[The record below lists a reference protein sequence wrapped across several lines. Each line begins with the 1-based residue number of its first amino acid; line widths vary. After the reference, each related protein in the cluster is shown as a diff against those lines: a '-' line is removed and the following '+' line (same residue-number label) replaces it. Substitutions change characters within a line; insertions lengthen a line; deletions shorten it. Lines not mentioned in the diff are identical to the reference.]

1 MQLKYIIPIW
11 IICAGG
17 PSYASPTGVIL
28 DIFDVQSGAFISTS
42 KNAINSIMRDFNTR
56 VQSALDVTGGVSADA
71 FESHQKAYANRRI
84 LIEKVNEAYNNLGDY
99 GWFVN
104 RLSAATSLVDDVS
117 IARKFGEDLKGI
129 AGGVGSLKKAS
140 DELYDI
146 LKTEPGLVRVIGN
159 DNPKDIIDI
168 LSNKDKTF
176 RIAKIL
182 EEIKESGD
190 DVEERSKRVWSVIRA
205 YTQQAAALD
214 YSKNLHA
221 EWGMKMFI
229 QDTIVKS
236 WRDSGVINENNMSY
250 FQETVEVY
258 YTTKGI
264 FRTTLHEDGA
274 RTAGSQYK
282 LLNDAEIF
290 NSSET
295 TTVFLPEEKPAY
307 NKIVI
312 DTPTVRVACEPPP
325 CPITPTPPTTPLTWA
340 GQLSG
345 AKGNQSGANTMITF
359 DGAISASSVVNN
371 QPVTIIPNTSS
382 GISGTATA
390 VPEDYRAGYQYTAW
404 GEWNGNITASYPGMP
419 TVSGITHGHWV
430 LGNPTQDSASVRAL
444 GSATYTGQLR
454 GDYVASNGVLTP
466 SIIGGTMN
474 MNVNF
479 SSMMLGAN
487 LNITKNG
494 SAWVNTSVNNV
505 QIQSMPYNGAN
516 YFGFNGLNNGP
527 GGSISSVVGTFYG
540 PQAQEAGGSWQYATG
555 NGENASGVFRAKR

>member
-1 MQLKYIIPIW
+1 MKMAGLVAERIIEKYNGNIVFTGHSLGGALAQYAALKSGQMAVTFNAAPLPLVYHNNINIDATKYTNIRRLGDPISERFL
-11 IICAGG
+11 G
-17 PSYASPTGVIL
+17 
-28 DIFDVQSGAFISTS
+28 
-42 KNAINSIMRDFNTR
+42 RDFT
-56 VQSALDVTGGVSADA
+56 
-71 FESHQKAYANRRI
+71 
-84 LIEKVNEAYNNLGDY
+84 
-99 GWFVN
+99 
-104 RLSAATSLVDDVS
+104 
-117 IARKFGEDLKGI
+117 
-129 AGGVGSLKKAS
+129 
-140 DELYDI
+140 
-146 LKTEPGLVRVIGN
+146 IGN
-159 DNPKDIIDI
+159 N
-168 LSNKDKTF
+168 
-176 RIAKIL
+176 
-182 EEIKESGD
+182 
-190 DVEERSKRVWSVIRA
+190 
-205 YTQQAAALD
+205 
-214 YSKNLHA
+214 
-221 EWGMKMFI
+221 
-229 QDTIVKS
+229 
-236 WRDSGVINENNMSY
+236 
-250 FQETVEVY
+250 
-258 YTTKGI
+258 
-264 FRTTLHEDGA
+264 
-274 RTAGSQYK
+274 
-282 LLNDAEIF
+282 
-290 NSSET
+290 
-295 TTVFLPEEKPAY
+295 
-307 NKIVI
+307 IVI
-312 DTPTVRVACEPPP
+312 DMGYCALPTTCHSIDPIVSESYLAYLTIPKPPTGGGLPSPGAP
-325 CPITPTPPTTPLTWA
+325 CTTATCPDTPTTPVPQTTPLSWA

-371 QPVTIIPNTSS
+371 QPITIIPNTAS

-390 VPEDYRAGYQYTAW
+390 VPGEYIRSGYQYTAW
-404 GEWNGNITASYPGMP
+404 GEWNGNITASYPDMP

-494 SAWVNTSVNNV
+494 NAWVNTSVNNV